1 MMDLYFI
8 MAGKFFSYFV
18 VRISQSLSAS
28 DPNESH
34 IHPST
39 YSSTLRTS
47 SKSRRFFSILYW
59 LSCFSN
65 KLLNSG
71 HSSCIVCGINWFG
84 LILTIP
90 YQVIMKWIT
99 SPPPLFFL
107 KGTKRSQFTVHYKN
121 KLKRGSSAMRSTFR
135 YDINNAISLGFCC
148 WHKNISVQVPLNY
161 LSGLVRSFYITSGYV
176 IAKHRY
182 VFRFVMKICS
192 RSVIIGTSRLVDHN
206 PSVR

>member
-59 LSCFSN
+59 LSCISN

-71 HSSCIVCGINWFG
+71 HSGRIVCGIDWFR
-84 LILTIP
+84 LILTISG
-90 YQVIMKWIT
+90 YYEMNHF
-99 SPPPLFFL
+99 PPFFFL
-107 KGTKRSQFTVHYKN
+107 GNIEIKLQFILKEM
-121 KLKRGSSAMRSTFR
+121 KKKKKRGSSATRSTFR
-135 YDINNAISLGFCC
+135 YGINNAISSSFCC
-148 WHKNISVQVPLNY
+148 
-161 LSGLVRSFYITSGYV
+161 
-176 IAKHRY
+176 
-182 VFRFVMKICS
+182 
-192 RSVIIGTSRLVDHN
+192 
-206 PSVR
+206 